1 VPKVRVEEYEYELPV
16 LLALL
21 EELWWLLD
29 GRLGVAVED
38 LCV

>member
-1 VPKVRVEEYEYELPV
+1 VPKVCDEVQVYELPV
-16 LLALL
+16 LPALL
-21 EELWWLLD
+21 EELWRLLE